1 MGFIRA
7 PSAGGLVL
15 TFPAFSQLGQG
26 GCMEIGAL
34 ILTFPELLDFQRS
47 GFGSQRG
54 SRGPQ
59 LIPVPW
65 DIVGFIFQ
73 EICGHDGH

>member
-1 MGFIRA
+1 
-7 PSAGGLVL
+7 
-15 TFPAFSQLGQG
+15 
-26 GCMEIGAL
+26 MEIGGL

-54 SRGPQ
+54 SRSPQ

-65 DIVGFIFQ
+65 DIVGLIFQ
-73 EICGHDGH
+73 AL